1 MTGQA
6 ACRIR
11 RAGRV
16 LLALV
21 ALFGLL
27 MMPLQPGSM
36 ASGASVRHA
45 GHGSPCHEASMIAPD
60 LVNEG
65 AHGASHSRPAAAAK
79 APATHHGPA
88 GGQGVL
94 ASHCT
99 ACCLPL
105 SAGVLALPVRAA
117 VAAFEW
123 PQDISIIGREL
134 EPAAPPPRR
143 VS

>member
-1 MTGQA
+1 MIGRA
-6 ACRIR
+6 ACRVR
-11 RAGRV
+11 RAGRM

-21 ALFGLL
+21 ALFGML
-27 MMPLQPGSM
+27 MMPLHPASM
-36 ASGASVRHA
+36 ASGAPARHA
-45 GHGSPCHEASMIAPD
+45 GHGYPCHEASMLAPD
-60 LVNEG
+60 LVDEG
-65 AHGASHSRPAAAAK
+65 AHGASHSRPVAAAK

-117 VAAFEW
+117 VMAFEW
-123 PQDISIIGREL
+123 PHDISLMGREL

>member
-1 MTGQA
+1 MIDQA
-6 ACRIR
+6 AR
-11 RAGRV
+11 RVRQAGRV

-27 MMPLQPGSM
+27 MMPLQPASM
-36 ASGASVRHA
+36 ASDAHARHA
-45 GHGSPCHEASMIAPD
+45 GHGSLCHDATMLVPD
-60 LVNEG
+60 QGDEG
-65 AHGASHSRPAAAAK
+65 AHGASHSRPAT
-79 APATHHGPA
+79 APATHHGPS
-88 GGQGVL
+88 GGQSVL

-123 PQDISIIGREL
+123 PHDISLMGREL